1 MKISIKFIA
10 SAIFLSSF
18 MNPIALAQDTR
29 PAPIGL
35 DKPRNDA
42 YLLKFQDSAVRAN
55 TSGYQS
61 ESPIQ
66 GSTRNIS
73 KRYMAVLPFCGN
85 IHTFGCI
92 EAIEIKDTTESEW
105 ERLTPGEVFWNHP
118 IAATTPNSDGTR
130 TEYKWT
136 TWNGDSKIGL
146 PPSGKVQVFNS
157 IKNTHGGGSSY
168 VVKSVISGN
177 DVFEGK
183 FSINQFNLSV
193 IPIKTLRYDSSVV
206 GSREIFSV
214 ENFLF
219 PENIEFRITLRLGEL
234 YSQLNGWFFG
244 RVDYAQINLDSKS
257 QTLVVQGAPSKT
269 PVQTGYMPYP
279 VPERF
284 KGIFLST
291 PNSFNGNLATYSFS
305 PTNSESVNNWLKYKE
320 YLNPYAS
327 YESEVWQI
335 DAAPKSFIQADQDFQ
350 TCTVNTPGVTGLLTT
365 NATAYV
371 PKPPT
376 WNSKD
381 SSLTYQVAGPEFLSD
396 GRTNRGSYLLALR
409 NDVASCLWKTDLKN
423 AKATVE
429 VTNGDGTSGA
439 QLATTTMSQRNG
451 WLYFSA
457 SGFHFS
463 APTIKVKLTAPRMTT
478 ITCTKGK
485 TSKKITAIKPT
496 CPKGFKKKP

>member
-1 MKISIKFIA
+1 MKTLFKFTAIA
-10 SAIFLSSF
+10 IAIAVSF
-18 MNPIALAQDTR
+18 SPIALAEETGL
-29 PAPIGL
+29 APVGV

-42 YLLKFQDSAVRAN
+42 YLLKFQDSAVTAN
-55 TSGYQS
+55 TSGYQH

-66 GSTRNIS
+66 GSTRTIS
-73 KRYMAVLPFCGN
+73 KRYKAVLPFCGN

-92 EAIEIKDTTESEW
+92 EAIDTKDTSESEW

-118 IAATTPNSDGTR
+118 IAATSPKPDGTR
-130 TEYKWT
+130 EEYKWS

-157 IKNTHGGGSSY
+157 IKNAHGGGAAY
-168 VVKSVISGN
+168 VVKSIISGN
-177 DVFEGK
+177 DVFEGR
-183 FSINQFNLSV
+183 FSVNQFNLSV
-193 IPIKTLRYDSSVV
+193 IPVKILRYDPSVA

-219 PENIEFRITLRLGEL
+219 PKNIEFRITLRLGEL

-284 KGIFLST
+284 KGNFLST

-371 PKPPT
+371 PKPPI

-381 SSLTYQVAGPEFLSD
+381 GSLTYQVAGPELLSD
-396 GRTNRGSYLLALR
+396 GKKNLGNYLLALR
-409 NDVASCLWKTDLKN
+409 TDVASCLWKSDLKN

-429 VTNGDGTSGA
+429 VTNGDGSAGA

-451 WLYFSA
+451 WIYFSA

-463 APTIKVKLTAPRMTT
+463 APKIKVRLDPQKLVK
-478 ITCTKGK
+478 ITCVKGK
-485 TSKKITAIKPT
+485 TKRIVTGTSPKCPSGYKKS
-496 CPKGFKKKP
+496 

>member
-1 MKISIKFIA
+1 MKNSIKILA
-10 SAIFLSSF
+10 SVIVLSSF
-18 MNPIALAQDTR
+18 LNPIALAQDTR

-35 DKPRNDA
+35 DTPRNDA
-42 YLLKFQDSAVRAN
+42 YLLKFQDSAVTAN
-55 TSGYQS
+55 TSGYQN
-61 ESPIQ
+61 ESAIQ
-66 GSTRNIS
+66 GSKRTIS
-73 KRYMAVLPFCGN
+73 KRYKAVLPFCGN
-85 IHTFGCI
+85 IYTFGCI
-92 EAIEIKDTTESEW
+92 HKIEAKNTSEAEW

-118 IAATTPNSDGTR
+118 IAGTTPNADGTR
-130 TEYKWT
+130 TEYRWT

-157 IKNTHGGGSSY
+157 MKNMHGGGASY
-168 VVKSVISGN
+168 VVKSIISGN

-193 IPIKTLRYDSSVV
+193 IPVKILRYDPSVA
-206 GSREIFSV
+206 GSREILSV

-244 RVDYAQINLDSKS
+244 RVDYAQINLDPKS
-257 QTLVVQGAPSKT
+257 QTLVVQGAPSET

-279 VPERF
+279 VPEKF
-284 KGIFLST
+284 KGTFLSP
-291 PNSFNGNLATYSFS
+291 PNSFNGNLASYIFS
-305 PTNSESVNNWLKYKE
+305 PTTSDAVNNWLKYKE
-320 YLNPYAS
+320 YLNQNAS

-335 DAAPKSFIQADQDFQ
+335 DAAPRSFSEADQGFEA
-350 TCTVNTPGVTGLLTT
+350 CTSNLSGVTGLLTT

-376 WNSKD
+376 WNPQD
-381 SSLTYQVAGPEFLSD
+381 SSLNYQVAGPALLAD
-396 GRTNRGSYLLALR
+396 GRKNLGNYLLALR
-409 NDVASCLWKTDLKN
+409 TDVASCIWKSDLKN

-429 VTNGDGTSGA
+429 VTNGDGLSGA
-439 QLATTTMSQRNG
+439 QLATTTISQRNG

-463 APTIKVKLTAPRMTT
+463 APTIKVKLNAQKITY
-478 ITCTKGK
+478 ITCIKGK
-485 TSKKITAIKPT
+485 SKKIVTGANPK
-496 CPKGFKKKP
+496 CPSGYKKS